1 MHLLISFPPR
11 ITGHILSHGCPG
23 VIIGCSLEFPSL
35 ILFIT
40 GVLIFRWVYGMALEI
55 SINKIR
61 SLMSRL
67 NINPEINT
75 CLLDR
80 KLTKGKFYSEESFLA
95 DHLMLILVWYLP
107 TCFRSFDITSEFKAH
122 TMCNFMYQSYLSSI
136 PSELISHVLQV
147 SAHSKDQNM
156 IWIQV
161 QITYW
166 YLQSH
171 LIRCISIFLTE
182 HCCQK

>member
-75 CLLDR
+75 CQLDR
-80 KLTKGKFYSEESFLA
+80 KLTKAKFYSERVSL
-95 DHLMLILVWYLP
+95 LI
-107 TCFRSFDITSEFKAH
+107 T
-122 TMCNFMYQSYLSSI
+122 
-136 PSELISHVLQV
+136 
-147 SAHSKDQNM
+147 
-156 IWIQV
+156 
-161 QITYW
+161 
-166 YLQSH
+166 
-171 LIRCISIFLTE
+171 
-182 HCCQK
+182 